1 MDNKMIA
8 YCGIVCTECPA
19 FEATQKND
27 DAKRREVA
35 EAWTKQYNMSIKPED
50 VNCDGCK
57 SEGKR
62 FGYCNIC
69 QIRKCALG
77 RGVENCAYCG
87 EYACDNLTSFISMV
101 PHAKTTL
108 EEIRKNR

>member
-1 MDNKMIA
+1 MDKMIA

-27 DAKRREVA
+27 DAKRKEVA
-35 EAWTKQYNMSIKPED
+35 ESWSKQYNMSIKPED
-50 VNCDGCK
+50 INCDGCK
-57 SEGKR
+57 TEGKR
-62 FGYCNIC
+62 RIGYCNIC

-77 RGVENCAYCG
+77 KGVENCAHCD
-87 EYACDNLTSFISMV
+87 EYGCEKLTRFTAMV
-101 PHAKTTL
+101 PHAKATL